1 MSFNVDEVRRQFNA
15 IDEQARR
22 DVNRGN
28 PYSSPASEPMP
39 YRYVREVWSDFII
52 VENEGSASGGSTLS
66 KIPYSVD
73 TEGKVQFG
81 KPSPVRVEYVPLSA
95 PTSERL
101 WIDPV
106 QKVRQVAERAKRE
119 EKILSL
125 AGTERV
131 SGYNRRS
138 STGKT
143 VHVDAYTRSP
153 GKMTN
158 GEIRDE
164 ISSLSGMS
172 GGKRLREGGLTAAQ
186 ADNRYKALL
195 SEQRSRI
202 SAGTWY
208 TKKKGSLSVNAD
220 FKPGGEGSS
229 AKDKKPAANF
239 DYDALVSRNWSHAGA
254 QWEKDIASGKDMDPD
269 LRAAIQRR
277 LKKGSSSEKSTPPKA
292 FPGLGKVPTE
302 QSLIGRDR
310 IVGTLLGKGARE
322 KFQHEPVQIVEK
334 NGKTLKRT
342 DGYLNYK
349 GDSSVDLVD
358 GKGQPLAQSI
368 IGPPN
373 NNLTKHTLAAV
384 HLYRKSEGA
393 SSEKKAPKGAVS
405 KDYSADLPRKK
416 ADYDPKFLRIYNEL
430 RSSGL
435 DHEKAFRDAVKVHT
449 TPDPTKKHHE
459 AFLKDT
465 ALPRAGEFSNTSTKT
480 LLEMNKQYLKEY
492 RANPTAAN
500 LRAVTRSSRELSRR
514 GA

>member
-220 FKPGGEGSS
+220 FKPGGEGGS

-277 LKKGSSSEKSTPPKA
+277 LKKGSSLSGETKVTDLKPGMWVQHDDGMPSKVGSVKESGNSVHAKFVGGGSFSPNKNETVKVIPTPD
-292 FPGLGKVPTE
+292 FGGLTE
-302 QSLIGRDR
+302 AEFIEMET
-310 IVGTLLGKGARE
+310 IKGAHRAAYAGE
-322 KFQHEPVQIVEK
+322 NERARLRTLQAKF
-334 NGKTLKRT
+334 
-342 DGYLNYK
+342 
-349 GDSSVDLVD
+349 
-358 GKGQPLAQSI
+358 
-368 IGPPN
+368 
-373 NNLTKHTLAAV
+373 
-384 HLYRKSEGA
+384 KSGGS
-393 SSEKKAPKGAVS
+393 SSEKKATKGAVS